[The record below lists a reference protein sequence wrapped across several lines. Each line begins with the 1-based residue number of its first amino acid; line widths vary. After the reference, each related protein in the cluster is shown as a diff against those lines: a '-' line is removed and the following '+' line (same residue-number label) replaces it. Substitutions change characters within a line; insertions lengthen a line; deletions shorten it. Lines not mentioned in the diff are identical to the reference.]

1 MVIRNT
7 CTLNFVI
14 FLSKNFCIT
23 KDYEREKKKIKVK
36 IKLLTSHGSNF
47 EISVDKNL
55 NDNCKLI
62 IKKLSLKIDQIF
74 E

>member
-1 MVIRNT
+1 MWYFYPKT
-7 CTLNFVI
+7 FV
-14 FLSKNFCIT
+14 SRKT
-23 KDYEREKKKIKVK
+23 TRERKKKIEVK